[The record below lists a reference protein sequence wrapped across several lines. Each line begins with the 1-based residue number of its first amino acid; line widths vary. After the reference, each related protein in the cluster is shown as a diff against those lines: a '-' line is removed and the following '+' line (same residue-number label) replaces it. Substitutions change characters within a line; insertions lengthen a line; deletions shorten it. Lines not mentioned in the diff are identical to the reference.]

1 MHDWLSKQAGDAT
14 LGITPDFLDA
24 LSGQAAIF
32 EDEAKSSEER
42 LHAAKRDLEQ
52 IWQDSGECQY
62 QLVSV
67 FMHRGESSPDQTPPS
82 LSLTRVGM
90 SSASGH
96 YWTYQSDLPD
106 RPNRFFMLND
116 ERVSEVTSEEVLKD
130 RKDDDPTANPAL
142 LCYVRTDMCAVESLH
157 RAVLD
162 RERELEAEAESKEAK
177 ESNGAVEGEEAAEP
191 LLVEL

>member
-1 MHDWLSKQAGDAT
+1 
-14 LGITPDFLDA
+14 
-24 LSGQAAIF
+24 
-32 EDEAKSSEER
+32 
-42 LHAAKRDLEQ
+42 
-52 IWQDSGECQY
+52 
-62 QLVSV
+62 
-67 FMHRGESSPDQTPPS
+67 
-82 LSLTRVGM
+82 M

-106 RPNRFFMLND
+106 RPDRFFMLND

-162 RERELEAEAESKEAK
+162 RERERALEADDKEAK
-177 ESNGAVEGEEAAEP
+177 DSVVATEAEDAGEAV
-191 LLVEL
+191 LVEL